1 MSELIGPNPC
11 VECSGE
17 YGQHLPGCPMLDSR
31 LTAEDR
37 IERLERIVAELQRHL
52 REFNGFAPSR
62 ELDLIDLP

>member
-1 MSELIGPNPC
+1 
-11 VECSGE
+11 
-17 YGQHLPGCPMLDSR
+17 MLDSR